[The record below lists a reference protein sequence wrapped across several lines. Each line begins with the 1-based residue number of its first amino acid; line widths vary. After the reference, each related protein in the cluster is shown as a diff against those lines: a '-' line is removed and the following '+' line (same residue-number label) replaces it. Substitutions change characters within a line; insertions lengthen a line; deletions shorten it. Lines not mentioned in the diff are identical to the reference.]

1 MLCRCWAYLTYTWV
15 FLHLWMFSHFINMNG
30 GKFLLFSLIY
40 FMWVWRDLVMMGTV
54 KVFETRNFTKN
65 YSNCPWIPI
74 KSEKSIWTK
83 HLRLPN
89 IILEDFK
96 VFVRCD
102 WLIDALQRFSLWKVL
117 WTSRP
122 RRESYGLLLKDNLE
136 AKTRAEDEFFRF
148 VDKVSTLFERRPQ
161 RFWFQNKRLTQDYHA
176 VLKTTKG
183 LFEAFY
189 GRKAGE
195 TALSRQ
201 L

>member
-40 FMWVWRDLVMMGTV
+40 FMWVWRNLVMMGTV

-89 IILEDFK
+89 IILEDFQ
-96 VFVRCD
+96 VFLRC
-102 WLIDALQRFSLWKVL
+102 LSGVMIDSSML
-117 WTSRP
+117 
-122 RRESYGLLLKDNLE
+122 YKD
-136 AKTRAEDEFFRF
+136 FP
-148 VDKVSTLFERRPQ
+148 FERDCGHRDPEESPTGSFEGQ
-161 RFWFQNKRLTQDYHA
+161 FGSQDTCGGW
-176 VLKTTKG
+176 VLPIC
-183 LFEAFY
+183 
-189 GRKAGE
+189 R
-195 TALSRQ
+195 
-201 L
+201 